1 MKLLT
6 YLLYTLLITTMLSC
20 GIPADKGKLIDT
32 LEVENPDSVINND
45 TLIVVSDTTKNDSIT

>member
-32 LEVENPDSVINND
+32 LEVENPDSVVNND
-45 TLIVVSDTTKNDSIT
+45 TLIVVSDTINN